1 MQLCGGKG
9 KSRISCVEAVEYSE
23 PSTASWIW
31 KGAEIFLFMARV
43 LYLHSLDITTIE
55 LRIFPTHFGGF

>member
-1 MQLCGGKG
+1 
-9 KSRISCVEAVEYSE
+9 VEAVEYSE